1 MSNVLEE
8 LVVKVTAST
17 QGLKQG
23 VEEGKGALKG
33 FETDAGQMANSV
45 QNIFGAISFAVVVGK
60 LKAAANEYVEAFN
73 QQEEAETKL
82 ETVMR
87 QRMNASEIE
96 ISQIKQLASAQQQL
110 GVIGDEVQLAGAQQ
124 LSTFLSS
131 TNALKSLVPAMNNLA
146 AQQKGVTATSGDLV
160 SIGNLMGKA
169 MQGQVTALTRVGITM
184 TDTEKKM
191 LTMGT
196 EEERAANL
204 AQIITNNVGQMN
216 AALAQTN
223 GGKIQQLSNSIGDL
237 KEKLGETLS
246 ASVIPFV
253 NGTNQ
258 LVNAVGSSDLTVKL
272 FVSTIET
279 LTVTLGII
287 SFSKIISELR
297 KVATAIGVTSSSM
310 NSTILVIGS
319 AIFAWNEWTGAWGDT
334 SWADKTKAALMGVA
348 TTVGILASILAIA
361 KELTIGNWVTAIA
374 AGLAVSG
381 VVIGLMAAQDTAE
394 NSINSEVQQGGEE
407 IRQRTGY
414 TENSDRLD
422 RNERQQRH
430 GSYSYAAVGYKKQ
443 YASGGFPEVGQTFIA
458 REAGAELI
466 GNIGSH
472 TAVMNNDQIVTSVSK
487 GVAAAVSRVL
497 GNKNSD
503 RPFIIN
509 LDGDT
514 IYSNQ
519 QRVKAKRGY
528 DFDGMG
534 GFTR

>member
-258 LVNAVGSSDLTVKL
+258 LVNAVGSSDLTV
-272 FVSTIET
+272 
-279 LTVTLGII
+279 TLGII